1 MKLLDDVT
9 RCVGRFGLG
18 PDDAICERRHQCA
31 RYLAMDS
38 DRERFP
44 GGYPSH
50 ISVATGLCR
59 DGGDWCIPVEV
70 EA

>member
-1 MKLLDDVT
+1 MTLPDDVS

-18 PDDAICERRHQCA
+18 PDDPICPRRNHCA
-31 RYLAMDS
+31 RYLEMVG